1 MSAYH
6 LKIAKPAPPVRPE
19 QNRLWKVAEKVPSN
33 FFPPKL
39 KHSFSS
45 KSACP
50 PPNNFDTL
58 TFRVNSPWVLIKAKI
73 SPTQWSSLLSISPFC
88 QHHSLRNVERFFGVS
103 LKCNPVLV
111 LQSFYRVALLIW
123 TARSTDVKVWSSS
136 HLPTML
142 YLEYNIQKVDGLREG
157 FTKREWTARST
168 DVKVRSS
175 SGKYLPMQSCI
186 WNITKIKW
194 SYVFS
199 PRDSEIKYFHTHT
212 HTIPMYNCWAL
223 WVVEFTSAIAR
234 KHFLIAFTPGRKH
247 TATGKMGVKIGRN
260 QFQQSRRK
268 TKKWQNWRK
277 NKVWFTALIRG
288 KL

>member
-1 MSAYH
+1 MIKSFINFSILFLHRGWSQDH
-6 LKIAKPAPPVRPE
+6 L
-19 QNRLWKVAEKVPSN
+19 
-33 FFPPKL
+33 
-39 KHSFSS
+39 
-45 KSACP
+45 
-50 PPNNFDTL
+50 
-58 TFRVNSPWVLIKAKI
+58 
-73 SPTQWSSLLSISPFC
+73 
-88 QHHSLRNVERFFGVS
+88 LRNVETFFGVS

-111 LQSFYRVALLIW
+111 LQSFDRVALLIW

-157 FTKREWTARST
+157 FTKRKWTARST

-194 SYVFS
+194 SYVFPLGILKPS
-199 PRDSEIKYFHTHT
+199 IFTHT
-212 HTIPMYNCWAL
+212 HTSPMYNCWAL

-247 TATGKMGVKIGRN
+247 TATGKMGIKIGRN
-260 QFQQSRRK
+260 QFERTRRK
-268 TKKWQNWRK
+268 TKNWPKKGEAIIQPKEKSISLSDYLIVKLSCCKRTLTSFLQN
-277 NKVWFTALIRG
+277 NL
-288 KL
+288 